1 MSATLALAE
10 QPLALVQAANE
21 DPDIKSLTEAYAA
34 MEVLETQLWIQKHV
48 RPDET
53 FFVLHNQGPSAFG
66 KGTDLDFSWGFGPIV
81 IKAHVDILKLY
92 ISAGVYI
99 NYFLGTKELVS
110 LSGSLKEGVKG
121 EIDALLAKGSVTFFL
136 KNNLELWVK
145 LEVSG
150 PLCPQIN
157 KEFKLIKLCESD
169 KCL

>member
-66 KGTDLDFSWGFGPIV
+66 KGTDLDFSWGIRPNRDQSTCRYLETLYLGRCLYQLFSGQRYVLLEKQPGAVGEAGGFGTVVPPDQQGIQ
-81 IKAHVDILKLY
+81 AHQ
-92 ISAGVYI
+92 
-99 NYFLGTKELVS
+99 
-110 LSGSLKEGVKG
+110 
-121 EIDALLAKGSVTFFL
+121 ALERMVL
-136 KNNLELWVK
+136 
-145 LEVSG
+145 
-150 PLCPQIN
+150 
-157 KEFKLIKLCESD
+157 
-169 KCL
+169 